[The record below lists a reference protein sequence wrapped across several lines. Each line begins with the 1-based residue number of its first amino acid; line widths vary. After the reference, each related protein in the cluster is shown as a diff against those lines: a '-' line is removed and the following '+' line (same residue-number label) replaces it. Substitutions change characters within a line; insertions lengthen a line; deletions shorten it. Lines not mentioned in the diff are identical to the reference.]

1 MCAQPNMA
9 RAACKRAAGNA
20 HPSGDPT
27 VGTVAET
34 DALGVLPNMP
44 DAVLEEVCA
53 TSGEN
58 TDACN
63 AIGCK
68 QNKTHRRRP

>member
-1 MCAQPNMA
+1 M
-9 RAACKRAAGNA
+9 
-20 HPSGDPT
+20 
-27 VGTVAET
+27 
-34 DALGVLPNMP
+34 LPNMP
-44 DAVLEEVCA
+44 DAVLEQVCA

-68 QNKTHRRRP
+68 QNKTNHRAIGLFILRTDKTRITSLHGRYPRASGGS